1 MFPSSSDPS
10 PPYFLINVLHL
21 LQFDIGGK
29 EPVKDLVRSAITP
42 QIRQALQKLAPALI
56 AEHGKDI
63 QHAPGS
69 SPSSG
74 VATPVNR
81 TTSSSATQTN
91 AKTSSSTMT
100 SISNSKSGPVV
111 NTTSLSSTTEFRTT
125 AAELFETFTSPARIT
140 AFTRSPPTV
149 FEGARP
155 GGKFSLFGGGVSGE
169 YVSLQEPTKIV
180 QKWRLGTWPQGHF
193 STLGLEFVQ
202 NDVDSVT
209 VMRVEWSGVP
219 VGEEDSTREKWGEYY
234 VRALKTTFG

>member
-1 MFPSSSDPS
+1 MFPSSSTSYSSLP
-10 PPYFLINVLHL
+10 FVNGHR
-21 LQFDIGGK
+21 LQQFEIGGK
-29 EPVKDLVRSAITP
+29 PPVKDLVRSAIIP
-42 QIRQALQKLAPALI
+42 QIREALQKLAPALI

-69 SPSSG
+69 GPASGTATSVNKTTSST
-74 VATPVNR
+74 AAQTNAKP
-81 TTSSSATQTN
+81 SSSAT
-91 AKTSSSTMT
+91 TST
-100 SISNSKSGPVV
+100 SKGGSMV

-125 AAELFETFTSPARIT
+125 AAELFETFISPARIT

-155 GGKFSLFGGGVSGE
+155 GGKFAFFGGGVSGE
-169 YVSLQEPTKIV
+169 YVSLEEPTKIV

-193 STLGLEFVQ
+193 STLNLSFEQ
-202 NDVDSVT
+202 NDSDSVT
-209 VMRVEWSGVP
+209 VMRVDWTGVP